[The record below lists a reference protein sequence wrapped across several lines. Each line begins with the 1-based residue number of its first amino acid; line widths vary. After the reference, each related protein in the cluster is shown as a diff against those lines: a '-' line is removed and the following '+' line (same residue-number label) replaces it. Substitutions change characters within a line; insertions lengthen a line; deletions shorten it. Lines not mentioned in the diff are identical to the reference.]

1 MAVENIKST
10 AITTADAAPPTANQ
24 VPLRLANHRVRSAI
38 GVAAVDAAASIGS
51 TYRLC
56 RVSSSDQLANLFLS
70 CTAITSAAAD
80 VGLYDIPTVN
90 AGAAVDVDLFASAQ
104 SIASALANTDVLRES
119 TTITVANLDK
129 QLWQL
134 LGLTA
139 DPRKQYDIALTL
151 TAAATAAGT
160 VALRPVFNSGD

>member
-10 AITTADAAPPTANQ
+10 AITTADAAPPLPNQ
-24 VPLRLANHRVRSAI
+24 VPVRLANARVRQSI

-56 RVSSSDQLANLFLS
+56 RIKSSDLLSNLFLS
-70 CTAITSAAAD
+70 CTAITSAAGD
-80 VGLYDIPTVN
+80 IGLYDIPSVN

-104 SIASALANTDVLRES
+104 SLASALANTDVLRES

-129 QLWQL
+129 QIWQL
-134 LGLTA
+134 LNLSA
-139 DPRKQYDIALTL
+139 DPGKQYDVTVTL
-151 TAAATAAGT
+151 TAAATGAGT
-160 VALRPVFNSGD
+160 LALRPVFNSGD